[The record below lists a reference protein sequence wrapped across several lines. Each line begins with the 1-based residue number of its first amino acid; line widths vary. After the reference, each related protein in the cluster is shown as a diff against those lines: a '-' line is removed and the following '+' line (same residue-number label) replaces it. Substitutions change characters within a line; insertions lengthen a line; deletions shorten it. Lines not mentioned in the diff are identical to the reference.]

1 VPNSLDWRHW
11 ALTHAIWIV
20 AAIVAILLGHSWIA
34 EHDARLHADDQ
45 IKASEALIK
54 TLQDHQAATDA
65 AAAQKVQV
73 ITKIVHDAVTPT
85 QVVAALPQVDKT
97 IAANLGARIAPSLQ
111 PSEVAVQAVPLMQLV
126 GDFANTKTQLDAC
139 QSNLADEKSIAANK
153 DDEIKALK
161 KKPSF
166 WKRVGGTAKMI
177 GIGIGIGALLGAHL

>member
-1 VPNSLDWRHW
+1 MIEHLKTY
-11 ALTHAIWIV
+11 AKTHVFYI
-20 AAIVAILLGHSWIA
+20 ILIGAGLIFFHSWLT
-34 EHDARLHADDQ
+34 EHDAKLQAEIT
-45 IKASEALIK
+45 IKQDEAAIK

-65 AAAQKVQV
+65 AAAQKVQIV
-73 ITKIVHDAVTPT
+73 TKIVHDAATPT

-97 IAANLGARIAPSLQ
+97 LAANLGARIAPSLQ

-166 WKRVGGTAKMI
+166 WKRVGGSLKMI
-177 GIGIGIGALLGAHL
+177 GIGIGIGAVVGAHL